1 MISGD
6 GFGVSK
12 SSPNA
17 DTAWDFLKFLSQS
30 KYMDEIATF
39 ATVARSDIMND
50 PSVVAYYGQLPN
62 AKNMLDLFTD
72 PAVAAAAVPDI
83 TGTAIPQIEQVM
95 GDAITKMFEVPN
107 ADLPA
112 YLKDMQTQVEAALAE
127 AQ

>member
-1 MISGD
+1 
-6 GFGVSK
+6 
-12 SSPNA
+12 
-17 DTAWDFLKFLSQS
+17 
-30 KYMDEIATF
+30 
-39 ATVARSDIMND
+39 MND

-95 GDAITKMFEVPN
+95 GDAITKMFEDPN

>member
-95 GDAITKMFEVPN
+95 GDAITKMFEDP
-107 ADLPA
+107 
-112 YLKDMQTQVEAALAE
+112 ER
-127 AQ
+127 